1 MADLRGMKEEV
12 YGTNRMVLNTETVV
26 FTPWHIAQFKMAMF
40 GFADFGLIGD
50 NGNIFKNNF
59 LCDGRAGDSDQER
72 TLDFQYDQHPFGRS
86 PE

>member
-1 MADLRGMKEEV
+1 
-12 YGTNRMVLNTETVV
+12 
-26 FTPWHIAQFKMAMF
+26 MAMF

-59 LCDGRAGDSDQER
+59 YATVGLGIRIKNEH
-72 TLDFQYDQHPFGRS
+72 LIFEYDEHPFGRS